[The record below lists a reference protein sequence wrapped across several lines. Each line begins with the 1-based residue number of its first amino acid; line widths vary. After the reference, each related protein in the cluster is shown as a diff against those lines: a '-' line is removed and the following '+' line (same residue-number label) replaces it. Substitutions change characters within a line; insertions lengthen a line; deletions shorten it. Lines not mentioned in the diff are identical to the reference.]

1 MTMEDLSLHI
11 LDIAENSI
19 AAGARNL
26 TILICEDS
34 AADLL
39 SLEITD
45 DGKGMSADIVRQAA
59 HPFYTT
65 RTTRKV
71 GLGLALL
78 EEAAAAANG
87 AMTILSEP
95 GKGTS
100 ITATFQLG
108 HIDRK
113 PLGNMAETITALIA
127 THRGMNILYRHMRN
141 GTTVLLDTKEI
152 RRRTGSAPLDS
163 VEALRVIREYLDR
176 EEHILVR

>member
-1 MTMEDLSLHI
+1 MEDLSLHI

-26 TILICEDS
+26 TILICED
-34 AADLL
+34 AADDLL
-39 SLEITD
+39 CLEITD

-65 RTTRKV
+65 RTTRSV

-78 EEAAAAANG
+78 EEAATAANG
-87 AMTILSEP
+87 ALTIVSEP
-95 GKGTS
+95 KRGTT
-100 ITATFQLG
+100 IKATFQLS

-113 PLGNMAETITALIA
+113 PLGNMAETVTALIA
-127 THRGMNILYRHMRN
+127 THRGMNILYKHMRN

-152 RRRTGSAPLDS
+152 QRQTGSAPLDS
-163 VEALRVIREYLDR
+163 VEALRVIREYLNR
-176 EEHILVR
+176 EEQTLAR